1 MIIKNLIAIIS
12 LSLLCTIVHAWPTK
26 NITLIVPYPP
36 GGPADVIARAAG
48 PDLESI
54 LKTNVVV
61 LNIVGGSNLVA
72 IRQVLSRENDDHTFI
87 FSTDEFI
94 NGPILQNTKTYDE
107 FVMTNLVG
115 TVPYVLFSNTN
126 TTLKIFKSSVKYQE
140 NINIGVGLVSGGPN
154 FLIDALRKT
163 SKLNISTIPYKGA
176 SPLLVDVLG
185 GHVTYGAVVPFAI
198 SDLVSAN
205 KITPILVSSK
215 SRSAAYPNTPTAH
228 ELGFKNTNIITW
240 YAAFSRKDTSD
251 EAKTKFSDA
260 MHLIIANNIK
270 FNTFK
275 TNGMD
280 LQNLTGPS
288 VNKFYDNEVSKYTQ
302 YKK

>member
-1 MIIKNLIAIIS
+1 MTTLLTVSGNSLWGIKFL
-12 LSLLCTIVHAWPTK
+12 
-26 NITLIVPYPP
+26 Y
-36 GGPADVIARAAG
+36 
-48 PDLESI
+48 
-54 LKTNVVV
+54 
-61 LNIVGGSNLVA
+61 
-72 IRQVLSRENDDHTFI
+72 
-87 FSTDEFI
+87 
-94 NGPILQNTKTYDE
+94 
-107 FVMTNLVG
+107 
-115 TVPYVLFSNTN
+115 TN
-126 TTLKIFKSSVKYQE
+126 T
-140 NINIGVGLVSGGPN
+140 
-154 FLIDALRKT
+154 
-163 SKLNISTIPYKGA
+163 
-176 SPLLVDVLG
+176 
-185 GHVTYGAVVPFAI
+185 
-198 SDLVSAN
+198 DLVSAN

-302 YKK
+302 YKKWLIKIWGIIYVVGLNSHLK